1 MTAPQD
7 TDHAPRERYHL
18 LDSEQAAGL
27 RDVLEVLSRF
37 PSDVE
42 QYSRTVAAELP
53 EMKLLLDLD
62 DPEKRARWLERQA
75 LLRQACDTGDL
86 SEYLSRIQAVAVE
99 LAARGVRFPVLVEVL
114 TRLVPLLHRLLVEAY
129 GDDRARVVRG
139 LNGLHHLTGAI
150 LSEAGKVYTEVRE
163 DQLEQEYRRVLRE
176 LSVPVVPVWH
186 GVLVVPLIGVLDS
199 ARARDMTQTLLDT
212 IAKERARV
220 AILDVTG
227 VPTVDTQVADYLIR
241 AVKAA
246 RLLGTRG
253 ILVGIRPAI
262 AQTLVRLGMDLADV
276 QTEADLQSGLRYAFR
291 LLGYR
296 IVREPQDE

>member
-1 MTAPQD
+1 MTGPQA
-7 TDHAPRERYHL
+7 TGGATGERYHL
-18 LDSEQAAGL
+18 LDPEQAAGL
-27 RDVLEVLSRF
+27 RDVLEVLSGA
-37 PSDVE
+37 PSELE
-42 QYSRTVAAELP
+42 QYSRTVVAELP
-53 EMKLLLDLD
+53 EMRLLLDLD

-75 LLRQACDTGDL
+75 LLRQACETGDL
-86 SEYLSRIQAVAVE
+86 SEYLARIQDVAVA

-114 TRLVPLLHRLLVEAY
+114 TRLVPLVHRLLVAAY
-129 GDDRARVVRG
+129 GDDRPRVVRG
-139 LNGLHHLTGAI
+139 LNGLHRLTGAI

-163 DQLEQEYRRVLRE
+163 DQLEQEYRKVLRE

-212 IAKERARV
+212 IVKERARV

-262 AQTLVRLGMDLADV
+262 AQTLVRLGVDLADV
-276 QTEADLQSGLRYAFR
+276 HTEADLQSGLRYAFR